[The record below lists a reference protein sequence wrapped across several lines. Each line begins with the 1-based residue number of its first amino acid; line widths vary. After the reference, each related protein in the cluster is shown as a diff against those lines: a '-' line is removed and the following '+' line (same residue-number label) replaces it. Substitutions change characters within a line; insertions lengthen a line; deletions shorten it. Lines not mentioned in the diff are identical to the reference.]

1 MAGSCLEAYVT
12 TQVLAAL
19 APAALE
25 VSLAAAQQLERE
37 RADLVQ
43 LWDQR
48 RERANYE
55 AERAGRH
62 YRQCEPE
69 HRLVARQLA
78 REWEAKLAEQT
89 QVEEAY
95 QRFLAAQPRL
105 LTASEQ
111 ATIRQLAADLP
122 TLWAAPTIT
131 AVERKEILRQVVERV
146 TVRVAGASEQ
156 VQVTI
161 AWAGGARTSG
171 TVIRP
176 VARLEQL
183 SYYPALVERVR
194 ALVAQGLPCKAIA
207 AQLNA
212 AGLCPPKRYA
222 QFGAQ
227 GIEDLVRGLG
237 LRPRQER
244 SAVGWALAEGEWTL
258 ADLAQRL
265 GMPPATLHTWV
276 TRGWVQARQVPGP
289 GGQPRWV
296 IRADPAE
303 LARLEALRRVP
314 ADVRAHDRWLAATTP
329 CHRED
334 VTPTEY
340 P

>member
-122 TLWAAPTIT
+122 TLWAAPTLT
-131 AVERKEILRQVVERV
+131 AVERQ
-146 TVRVAGASEQ
+146 
-156 VQVTI
+156 
-161 AWAGGARTSG
+161 
-171 TVIRP
+171 
-176 VARLEQL
+176 
-183 SYYPALVERVR
+183 
-194 ALVAQGLPCKAIA
+194 
-207 AQLNA
+207 
-212 AGLCPPKRYA
+212 
-222 QFGAQ
+222 
-227 GIEDLVRGLG
+227 ED
-237 LRPRQER
+237 PR
-244 SAVGWALAEGEWTL
+244 
-258 ADLAQRL
+258 
-265 GMPPATLHTWV
+265 
-276 TRGWVQARQVPGP
+276 
-289 GGQPRWV
+289 
-296 IRADPAE
+296 
-303 LARLEALRRVP
+303 
-314 ADVRAHDRWLAATTP
+314 
-329 CHRED
+329 
-334 VTPTEY
+334 
-340 P
+340 